1 MIVLDTH
8 AWIWWV
14 ADPRRLSA
22 PARQRVD
29 QAVEDSAVHVS
40 AISCWEIS
48 LLVRRGRLELSMP
61 LEEWI
66 RHSELLPYL
75 HFVAVDPQIALL
87 SNALPGPW
95 HQDPAD
101 RIILA
106 TALHLGASLVTKD
119 SKLRRLRSVP
129 TVW

>member
-1 MIVLDTH
+1 LIVLDTH

-14 ADPRRLSA
+14 SDPRRLSA
-22 PARQRVD
+22 PARRRID
-29 QAVEDSAVHVS
+29 QGVEESAVHVS
-40 AISCWEIS
+40 AISCWEVS
-48 LLVRRGRLELSMP
+48 LLVRRGRLELSMA

-66 RHSELLPYL
+66 RHSESLPYV

-87 SNALPGPW
+87 SNALPGAW
-95 HQDPAD
+95 HPDPAD

-106 TALHLGASLVTKD
+106 TALHLGAVLVSKD
-119 SKLRRLRSVP
+119 GKLRRLRSAV